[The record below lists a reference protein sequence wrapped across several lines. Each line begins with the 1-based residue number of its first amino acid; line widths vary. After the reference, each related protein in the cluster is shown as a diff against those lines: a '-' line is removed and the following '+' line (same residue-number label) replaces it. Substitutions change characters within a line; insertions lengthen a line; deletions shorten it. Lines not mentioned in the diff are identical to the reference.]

1 MEKQNET
8 VEAEII
14 DENTIS
20 RKEKL
25 AALAIKSKK
34 YAKYALIGAGSGLLV
49 IVVAGL
55 LGGSSEERT
64 EEEAEVVEIPVANIE
79 VNETDDDTEASEE

>member
-14 DENTIS
+14 DENKIS

-25 AALAIKSKK
+25 TALATKSKE
-34 YAKYALIGAGSGLLV
+34 YAKYALLGAGGGLLV

-55 LGGSSEERT
+55 LGGGSEKRT

-79 VNETDDDTEASEE
+79 VTETDDDTEASEE

>member
-14 DENTIS
+14 DENKIS

-25 AALAIKSKK
+25 AALATKSKE
-34 YAKYALIGAGSGLLV
+34 YAKYALLGAGGGLLV

-55 LGGSSEERT
+55 LGGVSKERT

-79 VNETDDDTEASEE
+79 VTETDDDTEASEE

>member
-1 MEKQNET
+1 MEKQNEI
-8 VEAEII
+8 VDAEFSV
-14 DENTIS
+14 ENTIS

-25 AALAIKSKK
+25 KALATNSME
-34 YAKYALIGAGSGLLV
+34 YATYALIGAGSGLLV

-55 LGGSSEERT
+55 LGDGSEERT

-79 VNETDDDTEASEE
+79 VTETDDDTEASEE

>member
-14 DENTIS
+14 DDHKIS

-25 AALAIKSKK
+25 TALATKSKK
-34 YAKYALIGAGSGLLV
+34 YAKYVLIGAGSGLLV

-55 LGGSSEERT
+55 LGGGSEEHT
-64 EEEAEVVEIPVANIE
+64 EEEAEVVEIPVANIQ
-79 VNETDDDTEASEE
+79 VTETDDDTEASEE

>member
-14 DENTIS
+14 DENKIS

-25 AALAIKSKK
+25 AALATKAKE
-34 YAKYALIGAGSGLLV
+34 YATYALIGAGSGLLV

-55 LGGSSEERT
+55 LGGGSEEHT

-79 VNETDDDTEASEE
+79 VTETDDDTEASED

>member
-25 AALAIKSKK
+25 AALATKSKE

-55 LGGSSEERT
+55 LGGGSEKHT
-64 EEEAEVVEIPVANIE
+64 EEEAEVVEIPVANIQ
-79 VNETDDDTEASEE
+79 VNESDNDTEASEE